1 MVKLIKDTT
10 VLVIND
16 YKYPAG
22 NETESTKY
30 NGMNN
35 STTKQNKCT

>member
-1 MVKLIKDTT
+1 MKDAVKLIKDTT

-22 NETESTKY
+22 SETESTK
-30 NGMNN
+30 
-35 STTKQNKCT
+35 NKCT